1 MVEVDKE
8 SRQRQA
14 SAAAG
19 NMQTQREEA
28 CVRTAEIE
36 EAVIYHMMGM
46 VNTDLEEYRHVDIAR
61 EPEGRSYCTG
71 SRNHC
76 RPAPQADIAGAG
88 AGDCKSAACPYLA
101 ACPAQP
107 ADDVHSSLP
116 AWMFSTRR

>member
-1 MVEVDKE
+1 VEEVDRE

-14 SAAAG
+14 SAVAG
-19 NMQTQREEA
+19 NMQTRREEV
-28 CVRTAEIE
+28 CVRTVETE

-46 VNTDLEEYRHVDIAR
+46 VDTDLEEYRHVDIAPG
-61 EPEGRSYCTG
+61 PEGRSCCTG
-71 SRNHC
+71 SYNHC

-88 AGDCKSAACPYLA
+88 DYKSAACPYLA